1 MKVYLR
7 NFLLLS
13 AVYSGLFVLV
23 WICKVIFYPELP
35 ISFLNWDAGHYD
47 FIRGKGYDE
56 VQSAF
61 FPFFPFLWK
70 HLNLSAIGISILNG
84 IVFMASFAFLS
95 QEYNVSRKE
104 LLIYALLPSFVYCFY
119 PYTEALFFA
128 ASTGLLYSIRHNKLL
143 PELLFLFLLSLIR
156 PVISVLLPA
165 LLIVHFLEKKE
176 WKERIRNVLF
186 ATLSIAVGLAITF
199 SIHHHYTGSWRSFFH
214 AQELWG
220 NHLGLPHF
228 PLMSW
233 AGGLITRLDGTALL
247 ISLASI
253 IILIREAVIRK
264 LELKSDFLLSLLYL
278 AGCGMIVLFYRN
290 GVLFSLN
297 RFVICSPFLI
307 VAWKNVQDRFAAPKI
322 KTAALTFLVLSLYWL
337 AFASYVHILTLL
349 KYEAVALFLTLILFL
364 KDENIQ
370 RKNTSTAVV
379 SVGFLALFVFLYMEL
394 LLNHWVG

>member
-61 FPFFPFLWK
+61 FPFFPFLWRYL
-70 HLNLSAIGISILNG
+70 HLSAFGISILNG
-84 IVFMASFAFLS
+84 IIFISSLTFLFHEYKVDRKDILLFAT
-95 QEYNVSRKE
+95 V
-104 LLIYALLPSFVYCFY
+104 PSFVFCFY

-128 ASTGLLYSIRHNKLL
+128 ASTGLLYSIRHHKIL
-143 PELLFLFLLSLIR
+143 PEIIFLLLLSLIR
-156 PVISVLLPA
+156 PTISVLFPA
-165 LLIVHFLEKKE
+165 LVIVHLLEKKE
-176 WKERIRNVLF
+176 WKEKVRNLLLV
-186 ATLSIAVGLAITF
+186 TLSIAAGLVITF

-247 ISLASI
+247 ISLVSI
-253 IILIREAVIRK
+253 LLLVREILIKKAEI
-264 LELKSDFLLSLLYL
+264 KSDVLLSLLYL

-307 VAWKNVQDRFAAPKI
+307 VAWKNVQDHFSSPKI
-322 KTAALTFLVLSLYWL
+322 KTAALIFFILSLYWL

-349 KYEAVALFLTLILFL
+349 KYEAIVLFLTMALFL
-364 KDENIQ
+364 KDDNSV
-370 RKNTSTAVV
+370 RKNSSILVINT
-379 SVGFLALFVFLYMEL
+379 GFIALFVFLYLEL